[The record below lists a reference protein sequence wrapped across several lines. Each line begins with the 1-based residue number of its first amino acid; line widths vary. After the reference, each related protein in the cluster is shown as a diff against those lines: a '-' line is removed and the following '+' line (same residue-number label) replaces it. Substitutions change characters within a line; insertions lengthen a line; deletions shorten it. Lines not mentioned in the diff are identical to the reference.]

1 MAEKCLIN
9 CPDSPNLDALR
20 NNNGIGG
27 GVPNLGGGYI
37 APFNRNMPRPIV
49 PGPGLG
55 DPYYWD
61 NYRWNYPP
69 EQTCIVFQNGRTYN
83 RGNVDITNFTQV
95 CKDNYSYDGPYD
107 PGLPFFNNPHKGRGG
122 RW

>member
-61 NYRWNYPP
+61 NYRWNYPM
-69 EQTCIVFQNGRTYN
+69 
-83 RGNVDITNFTQV
+83 
-95 CKDNYSYDGPYD
+95 CKTSSP
-107 PGLPFFNNPHKGRGG
+107 PAPLPLQGDLLTVR
-122 RW
+122 